1 MKIFCQEAKEEA
13 LPQLCESE
21 FVVCLFFPLSNIH
34 IDIAAAT
41 EVVRLSLL

>member
-1 MKIFCQEAKEEA
+1 MKIFCPEAKEET

-21 FVVCLFFPLSNIH
+21 FVFFFFLLPNIH
-34 IDIAAAT
+34 IDIAAAA